1 MIVLTRVTNEDQVEV
16 ARVNDQ
22 CNWYVPACFE
32 STDGASKPKVKNQ
45 RSAGYWH
52 PQFLPIGT

>member
-32 STDGASKPKVKNQ
+32 STDGASKPKVKN
-45 RSAGYWH
+45 
-52 PQFLPIGT
+52 